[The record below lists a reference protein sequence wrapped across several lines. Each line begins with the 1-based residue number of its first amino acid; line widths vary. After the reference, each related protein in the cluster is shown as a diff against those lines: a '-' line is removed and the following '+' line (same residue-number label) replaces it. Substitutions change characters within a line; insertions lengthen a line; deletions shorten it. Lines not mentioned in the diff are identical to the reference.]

1 MGRPSK
7 LTKRQ
12 WEEIRKRLLMGEK
25 ATVLAKE
32 FGVSNANISA
42 RFSEKIDQLK
52 AVARR
57 VITAENDLKTVQ
69 SEIMAMPV
77 SERIAALQ
85 IADDM
90 RTISTHLSGAARYG
104 AATAHRLMGIANGQV
119 EKVDDANPME
129 SQEIL
134 QAISALTKISNE
146 SSKTGIDLINA
157 SKRDPL
163 PEADKGFEIVRSY
176 GAKT

>member
-1 MGRPSK
+1 MGRTSK
-7 LTKRQ
+7 LTDRQ

-25 ATVLAKE
+25 TRQLARE
-32 FGVSNANISA
+32 YGVSASRISE
-42 RFSEKIDQLK
+42 RFSERIEEIRTVAARVVKAEDALK
-52 AVARR
+52 MIQTEVA
-57 VITAENDLKTVQ
+57 
-69 SEIMAMPV
+69 AMPI
-77 SERIAALQ
+77 SERIATLTM
-85 IADDM
+85 ADDM

-119 EKVDDANPME
+119 DKVDDANPME
-129 SQEIL
+129 SQEVL

-163 PEADKGFEIVRSY
+163 PVADEAKKITGFRVVAR
-176 GAKT
+176 